1 MEKRAVVLA
10 GGQGTRLRPYT
21 ITFPKPLMPIGETPI
36 LEIVLRQL
44 VSHGFQRITLAV
56 SHQAA
61 LIQTFFGD
69 GSKWGATVDYSLE
82 PTPLGTMGPL
92 RLIDDLPE
100 NVLVMNGDVLTD
112 LDYAEF
118 FDWHCREGGE
128 LSIGATERE
137 QYVDF
142 GVLTA
147 NGRDEVVGFAEKP
160 TLRYLVSMGIY
171 GLNRRVLDRMPPG
184 EPFGFD
190 QLVLR
195 LLEARQRIVVR
206 RHGGYWLDIGRPE
219 DFERATEDFAR
230 QASRFFRP
238 TPRG

>member
-61 LIQTFFGD
+61 LIRTFFGD
-69 GSKWGATVDYSLE
+69 GSKWGATVDYSFE
-82 PTPLGTMGPL
+82 AKPLGTMGPL
-92 RLIDDLPE
+92 RLIEDLPE

-118 FDWHCREGGE
+118 FDWHCREGAG

-142 GVLTA
+142 GVLTS
-147 NGRDEVVGFAEKP
+147 NSRDEVVGFQEKP

-171 GLNRRVLDRMPPG
+171 GLNRRVLDCLPSD
-184 EPFGFD
+184 EAFGFD

-206 RHGGYWLDIGRPE
+206 RHAGYWLDIGRPE
-219 DFERATEDFAR
+219 DFERATGDFAR
-230 QASRFFRP
+230 QESRFFRQSP
-238 TPRG
+238 PG

>member
-36 LEIVLRQL
+36 LEIVIRQL
-44 VSHGFQRITLAV
+44 VSHGFRRITLAV

-61 LIQTFFGD
+61 LIQTFCGD
-69 GSKWGATVDYSLE
+69 GSRWGARVDYSLE
-82 PTPLGTMGPL
+82 PRPLGTMGPL
-92 RLIDDLPE
+92 RLIEDLPE

-112 LDYAEF
+112 LDYGDF
-118 FDWHCREGGE
+118 FDWHCREGAG
-128 LSIGATERE
+128 LSIGAIERE

-142 GVLTA
+142 GVLSS
-147 NGRDEVVGFAEKP
+147 NSHDEVVGFQEKP

-171 GLNRRVLDRMPPG
+171 GLNRSVLDWLPQG

-195 LLEARQRIVVR
+195 LLEAKQRIMVR
-206 RHGGYWLDIGRPE
+206 RHPGYWLDIGRPE
-219 DFERATEDFAR
+219 DFERATEDVAR
-230 QASRFFRP
+230 QGSRFLGP
-238 TPRG
+238 TPPG

>member
-1 MEKRAVVLA
+1 M
-10 GGQGTRLRPYT
+10 
-21 ITFPKPLMPIGETPI
+21 
-36 LEIVLRQL
+36 
-44 VSHGFQRITLAV
+44 

-69 GSKWGATVDYSLE
+69 GSKWGATVDYSFE
-82 PTPLGTMGPL
+82 AKPLGTMGPL

-118 FDWHCREGGE
+118 FDWHCREGAG

-142 GVLTA
+142 GVLTS
-147 NGRDEVVGFAEKP
+147 NSSDEVVGFQEKP

-171 GLNRRVLDRMPPG
+171 GLNRRVLDWLPPD
-184 EPFGFD
+184 EAFGFD

-195 LLEARQRIVVR
+195 LLDARQRIVVR
-206 RHGGYWLDIGRPE
+206 RHAGYWLDIGRPE
-219 DFERATEDFAR
+219 DFERAMEDFAR
-230 QASRFFRP
+230 QESRFFRR
-238 TPRG
+238 TPPG